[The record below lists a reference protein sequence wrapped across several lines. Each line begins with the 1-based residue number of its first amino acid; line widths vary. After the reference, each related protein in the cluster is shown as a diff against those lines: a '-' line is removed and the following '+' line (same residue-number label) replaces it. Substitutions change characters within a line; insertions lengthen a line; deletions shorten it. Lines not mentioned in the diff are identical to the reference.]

1 MDLELNDVDENTR
14 FEVKLQIS
22 LYNTALKVFRED
34 RKEDFER
41 YMVERVKKIKRI
53 LGIEA
58 QSFRV
63 LENGNVIF
71 EVRE

>member
-41 YMVERVKKIKRI
+41 YMLERVEKIKRI
-53 LGIEA
+53 LGIEV

>member
-41 YMVERVKKIKRI
+41 YMLERVEKIKRI